1 VDHQN
6 ETPPEPAPI
15 AKIGRRASRFSREYL
30 ATLIAVVSTALGVV
44 VALAWNAALQA
55 LFNYYFHSD
64 LSKALGLL
72 VYAVIITAVAVIA
85 TISMGKLARRLDAD
99 PIHFTFPEKEK

>member
-1 VDHQN
+1 VDHQD

-15 AKIGRRASRFSREYL
+15 AKIGKRASRFSREYL

-55 LFNYYFHSD
+55 IFNYYFQSE
-64 LSKALGLL
+64 LSKAVSLL
-72 VYAVIITAVAVIA
+72 IYAVLITAVAVIA

-99 PIHFTFPEKEK
+99 PIRFTFPEKEK